1 ERRADE
7 ATRDVADWLKCDF
20 MLDQIGQQF
29 TGIITSVTGFGFFV
43 RLNDLFIDGLV
54 HVSTLNNDYYQYDNV
69 GQRLIGESSGQVY
82 RLGDEVE
89 VKVEAVSMDERT
101 IDFSLIST
109 TRTARNP
116 GKTARVRG
124 LKGEKDKKNASSS
137 KSRRR
142 DASKDKNFEPDSAFK
157 KGKSSGRGNA
167 SKDKAVKDQVA
178 KDKASS
184 KRKKAS
190 SQTKKIE
197 AKLKAKRAAKR
208 DNA

>member
-1 ERRADE
+1 MLQLGEHCSLTERRADE

-54 HVSTLNNDYYQYDNV
+54 HVSTLNNDYYQFDNV

-109 TRTARNP
+109 TRKARNP
-116 GKTARVRG
+116 GKTARVRA
-124 LKGEKDKKNASSS
+124 LKGEKTRKMRAVVSLVVVMPAKTKTLNLIVPLEKVNQVKKNRVKI
-137 KSRRR
+137 KSL
-142 DASKDKNFEPDSAFK
+142 
-157 KGKSSGRGNA
+157 
-167 SKDKAVKDQVA
+167 
-178 KDKASS
+178 
-184 KRKKAS
+184 KRKLRRTRRVLNA
-190 SQTKKIE
+190 KKPLH
-197 AKLKAKRAAKR
+197 KPKR
-208 DNA
+208 